1 AGPSGAR
8 LFLGD
13 LVSAL
18 LARAPV
24 DDRASPPRVRAAR
37 PGRARREHGRVAREG
52 SRLGQR
58 PQADD
63 GRAARRLRCGERGV
77 GRRVLP
83 GGLRHRTGRPAGRAR
98 DRHPRLDRARRARV
112 LRSAHG
118 AVIDVVETDILVL
131 GAGGAGLT
139 AALHAADASSAL
151 SIAVVVKGL
160 FGRAGCTRMVQGG
173 YNAVLTPPDS
183 LEAHLI
189 DTLEG
194 GGWINDQ
201 EMVWRL
207 VTEAPGRV
215 LELGSRYGG
224 LFDRNAAG
232 RIHQKPFAGQT
243 HDRTGHK
250 GDLARIEIMN
260 RLTEQAQAR
269 ARIRPFEECRAIE
282 LLRDD
287 DGRAAGALLLDI
299 RTGRFVAVVARG
311 TLLAMGGGP
320 TMYRVIA
327 CSADKAADGIALAY
341 RAGLPLR
348 DMEMIQFHPTG
359 LVIPGSLMTGALLEE
374 GLRGAGGQLRNGLGE
389 RFMARYDPARLER
402 STRDLVSRASF
413 LEVTEGRGTPN
424 GGVWIDVSHLG
435 AEVVERNFRGMVRRC
450 RDFGRDLARGPAEV
464 GPTAHFMMGGVVV
477 DADCRTAMEGLF
489 AAGEDT
495 GGVHGANRLGGNGVA
510 ESTVFGGIAGDVMPA
525 FVAGRARPRV
535 SAAALDA
542 AAAHATARRGRG
554 DATEVYAIQRELRDV
569 MWERVGLVRDA
580 QGLGVAAATVERLRE
595 RLRTA
600 GVPGHG
606 ALNTAWQDWLNVES
620 QLAAARLIVASALV
634 RRESRGAH
642 WRPDLPTPAT
652 TSPVSVRVAAGAGGA
667 PSVWTAPVA
676 MTRAQPR
683 TDVPRPVAVEIDD

>member
-1 AGPSGAR
+1 
-8 LFLGD
+8 
-13 LVSAL
+13 
-18 LARAPV
+18 
-24 DDRASPPRVRAAR
+24 
-37 PGRARREHGRVAREG
+37 
-52 SRLGQR
+52 
-58 PQADD
+58 
-63 GRAARRLRCGERGV
+63 
-77 GRRVLP
+77 
-83 GGLRHRTGRPAGRAR
+83 
-98 DRHPRLDRARRARV
+98 
-112 LRSAHG
+112 
-118 AVIDVVETDILVL
+118 VIDVVEADILVL
-131 GAGGAGLT
+131 GAGGAGLC
-139 AALHAADASSAL
+139 AALHGADASPAL
-151 SIAVVVKGL
+151 AIGVVVKGL

-183 LEAHLI
+183 LEAHLT
-189 DTLEG
+189 DTLDG

-215 LELGSRYGG
+215 LELESRYGC
-224 LFDRNAAG
+224 LFDRNAEG

-243 HDRTGHK
+243 HDRTVHK
-250 GDLARIEIMN
+250 GDLTGIEIMN

-269 ARIRPFEECRAIE
+269 PSIRAFEECRAVE

-287 DGRAAGALLLDI
+287 AGRAAGALILDV
-299 RTGRFVAVVARG
+299 RTGRFFAVNARA

-341 RAGLPLR
+341 RAGLALR

-389 RFMARYDPARLER
+389 RFMARYDAARMER

-413 LEVTEGRGTPN
+413 LEVSEGRGTPN

-450 RDFGRDLARGPAEV
+450 RDFGRDLARGPVEV

-477 DADCRTAMEGLF
+477 DPDCRTATEGLF

-510 ESTVFGGIAGDVMPA
+510 ESTVFGGIAGDVMAA
-525 FVAGRARPRV
+525 FVAGRPRPRL
-535 SAAALDA
+535 SPAALEA
-542 AAAHATARRGRG
+542 AAARCAAPLGRAG
-554 DATEVYAIQRELRDV
+554 GAEVYAIQRELRDL
-569 MWERVGLVRDA
+569 MWERAGLVRDA
-580 QGLGVAAATVERLRE
+580 EGLGVAAVTLQRLAERLE
-595 RLRTA
+595 VV

-606 ALNTAWQDWLNVES
+606 SLNTAWQDWLNLDS
-620 QLAAARLIVASALV
+620 QLTAARLVVASALA

-642 WRPDLPTPAT
+642 WRRDFPAPAAT
-652 TSPVSVRVAAGAGGA
+652 APVSIRVQRRDGA
-667 PSVWTAPVA
+667 PVVWEEAVA
-676 MTRAQPR
+676 MTRARPR
-683 TDVPRPVAVEIDD
+683 AGAPRPVAVEIGD